1 MKELNIHIETDKR
14 TYLGIEMSVG
24 KRSLMMNLRMIATTS
39 HMVDG

>member
-1 MKELNIHIETDKR
+1 MTASNTAENFGKIITI
-14 TYLGIEMSVG
+14 IEMSVG